1 MEKSPPL
8 GSTPVTRTCSRDETL
23 ADESSVFEL
32 DGSLG
37 RKMNT
42 KADESSIFE
51 LDGSLGRKT
60 NTKALLRK
68 IDRNLMPIICVLYL
82 LLCLD
87 NSNLDN
93 ASQNGLIE
101 DLRMTGK
108 DDFNFA
114 VSIFFP
120 FYLLAQIPSNLVMR
134 AWRPSF
140 WIPILMLG
148 WAVIIT
154 CESLVQS
161 FPGLLVTRGFLGMV
175 QGGVFPGLVYFI
187 SMWYQS
193 HECGLRIAMFYSF
206 AVAGTSF
213 NDLIGNGILRLHGA
227 GGIRGWC
234 WLFLIEGTV
243 TFMIA
248 LLAFKFMQDYPNR
261 APFLTPS
268 ERSEVLRRL
277 DEEQACMPKDFHV
290 RYIKDALL
298 DWKIWVHMVI
308 TLGITVPQSSI
319 ALFLPDIIEDMGFTG
334 ADAWLMGIPPHV
346 VAACFVLAG
355 GFAADRHE
363 QRGIYIIL
371 FCLVGILGFLILG
384 ISGSFVLEY
393 LATFLIAIG
402 TFSIVPQDLA
412 WNANNIGGS
421 TKRAVGIAMHIGFGD
436 LGGAVAGFIIQKNNA
451 RRFICGHGI
460 LLGMMSLSCVLT
472 VCMTRYC
479 RKENRARASRQFMR
493 YSTTKERLEERERGD
508 LATFFVLTT

>member
-8 GSTPVTRTCSRDETL
+8 DSTPVTRACSRDETL
-23 ADESSVFEL
+23 AGEISVFEL
-32 DGSLG
+32 DGSLER
-37 RKMNT
+37 RKNT
-42 KADESSIFE
+42 K
-51 LDGSLGRKT
+51 G
-60 NTKALLRK
+60 LLSK

-87 NSNLDN
+87 SSNLDN
-93 ASQNGLIE
+93 ASENGLIE

-108 DDFNFA
+108 DDFN
-114 VSIFFP
+114 
-120 FYLLAQIPSNLVMR
+120 IPSNLIMR
-134 AWRPSF
+134 AWRPSL
-140 WIPILMLG
+140 WIPSLMLG
-148 WAVIIT
+148 WAIIIT

-161 FPGLLVTRGFLGMV
+161 FAGLLVTRGFLGLV
-175 QGGVFPGLVYFI
+175 QGGVFPGLVYLYVDVGNAAQSSMLRIVAILTVHVHSI

-227 GGIRGWC
+227 G
-234 WLFLIEGTV
+234 
-243 TFMIA
+243 A
-248 LLAFKFMQDYPNR
+248 LLAFKFMQDYPDR

-319 ALFLPDIIEDMGFTG
+319 ALFLPGIIEDMGFKG
-334 ADAWLMGIPPHV
+334 ADAWLMGIPPHI
-346 VAACFVLAG
+346 VASFFVLAG

-363 QRGIYIIL
+363 QRGIYIIS
-371 FCLVGILGFLILG
+371 FCVVGILGFLILG
-384 ISGSFVLEY
+384 TTGSFVMEY

-402 TFSIVPQDLA
+402 TFSVVPQDVA

-472 VCMTRYC
+472 VCMTWYC
-479 RKENRARASRQFMR
+479 RKENRARASKQFMR
-493 YSTTKERLEERERGD
+493 KSTTREQLEERERGD